1 MKKSNN
7 KSGTDEKLIEF
18 YDEIFLEYIRKYEE
32 LEFLKEVEHAFLHP
46 SFIEKKGRGKNKA
59 KQTQCFVEDKENSS
73 ELNEYK
79 KISLKGSTK
88 LFITLFYKEYSQIE
102 TERLNDIFSD
112 SFDEFCEENSDTLK
126 ELRFYDTEK
135 ALLKEAFTNY
145 NKLSDATKI
154 GYIDKKKIRYV
165 DKKKVILNED
175 KLDDLMRIAMNFK
188 IYLEKP
194 SEIIYPKD
202 CSSYLSKFAREYFT
216 NLISKKQRNSSSLYS
231 HDNITYLRNIL
242 LSRPAEIT
250 KAKGRKRRFLE
261 ISSKLKLNE
270 ILDEIEEKKKVLDDL
285 LSPYFAS
292 EFVSYKLYKSYFD
305 KNCKLVLSTEI

>member
-7 KSGTDEKLIEF
+7 KSGNDEKLIEF
-18 YDEIFLEYIRKYEE
+18 YDEVFLEYIQKYEE
-32 LEFLKEVEHAFLHP
+32 LEFLKEVENAFLHP
-46 SFIEKKGRGKNKA
+46 SFREKKVSGKNKA
-59 KQTQCFVEDKENSS
+59 KQAQCFVEDKKNSS

-102 TERLNDIFSD
+102 TERLNEIFFY
-112 SFDEFCEENSDTLK
+112 SFDEFCEEKSDTLK
-126 ELRFYDTEK
+126 KLRFYDTEK

-145 NKLSDATKI
+145 NKLSVATEK
-154 GYIDKKKIRYV
+154 DYV
-165 DKKKVILNED
+165 DKQKVILNEN

-202 CSSYLSKFAREYFT
+202 CSSYLSKFAREHFT
-216 NLISKKQRNSSSLYS
+216 SVFSRNQGYPSTPNS
-231 HDNITYLRNIL
+231 HDDIKYLRNLL

-250 KAKGRKRRFLE
+250 KAKGRKRRYLE
-261 ISSKLKLNE
+261 ISSNLNLYE
-270 ILDEIEEKKKVLDDL
+270 ILDEIKKKKKILDDL
-285 LSPYFAS
+285 LGPYFAS
-292 EFVSYKLYKSYFD
+292 EFVSYKLFESYFY
-305 KNCKLVLSTEI
+305 KNCKLVLPTEI

>member
-7 KSGTDEKLIEF
+7 KSGNDEKLIEF
-18 YDEIFLEYIRKYEE
+18 YDEVFLEYIQKYEE
-32 LEFLKEVEHAFLHP
+32 LEFLKEVENAFLHP
-46 SFIEKKGRGKNKA
+46 SFREKKGRGKNKA
-59 KQTQCFVEDKENSS
+59 KQTQCFVEDKEDSS
-73 ELNEYK
+73 ELKEYK
-79 KISLKGSTK
+79 KISLKGTSK

-102 TERLNDIFSD
+102 TERLNDIFFY
-112 SFDEFCEENSDTLK
+112 SFDKFCEEYSDTLK
-126 ELRFYDTEK
+126 KLRFYDTEK

-145 NKLSDATKI
+145 NKLSNATKK
-154 GYIDKKKIRYV
+154 DYV
-165 DKKKVILNED
+165 DKQKVILNEN

-250 KAKGRKRRFLE
+250 KAKGRKNRYLE
-261 ISSKLKLNE
+261 ISSKLRLNE
-270 ILDEIEEKKKVLDDL
+270 ILDEIEKKKKVLEDL

-292 EFVSYKLYKSYFD
+292 EFVSYKLYESYFY
-305 KNCKLVLSTEI
+305 KNCKLVLPTEI